1 MPIHADLFR
10 AHPARWPG
18 LSLKS
23 SSQNPVGYNNS
34 DSTSSACPQGQ
45 PTQSEIQVKGKEL
58 SSQRA
63 PGPDN
68 PGAPFSRLCLF
79 GRHVEFPF
87 REGERML
94 ELISGGR

>member
-1 MPIHADLFR
+1 MPKRYSPL
-10 AHPARWPG
+10 
-18 LSLKS
+18 
-23 SSQNPVGYNNS
+23 
-34 DSTSSACPQGQ
+34 STSSACPHGQ

-68 PGAPFSRLCLF
+68 PDAPFSRLCLF
-79 GRHVEFPF
+79 VRHVEFPF

-94 ELISGGR
+94 ELLSGGR